1 MEKEQVF
8 HWSELNYVCLL
19 LRLGRNILLILMAG
33 LIAVMLSLAAVQV
46 LHEDAYS
53 ASATLA
59 VNVKSSGYSAVL
71 SDLSATSEIA
81 TTFTQLFES
90 NMFGEVAASQLGVSS
105 LPGTLSA
112 SVIPETNLLTLCVT
126 ASSPEDAFR
135 TLQLMLDNYDALSE
149 HAFQN
154 IILKELNS
162 PSVPTAPSNPVDFG
176 SVCKKAFVVGVGI
189 MVLFLLAAAL
199 QADTIQ
205 STAAFRRKLDARLF
219 ATIHH
224 EQKNKTLKA
233 KLKQANKGLLITMP
247 AAGFHFTEE
256 IGKLALKVEYAAK
269 KAERKVILVT
279 SVAENEGKS
288 TVAANL
294 ALSLAQSDHKVLLV
308 DGDLHKAA
316 QFKLLGHKPK
326 QELAAILKGKAPC
339 TPDYLEEYDLYTLF
353 STTASEKAAELLA
366 SEGITRLLE
375 TCRKD
380 MDYIIIDT
388 PPMAMFSDVEVLADQ
403 ADLSILV
410 VRQDCVPARVI
421 NDTVDVLE
429 QCKADFL
436 GCVFNDVRS
445 APFTSDHHGYGYYG
459 YGYGYGY
466 QYGYGGYD
474 KGHRSRWKE
483 KTSGQGGDHGRA

>member
-33 LIAVMLSLAAVQV
+33 LIAVMLSLAAIQV

-105 LPGTLSA
+105 FPGTLSA

-176 SVCKKAFVVGVGI
+176 SVCKKAFVVGVGV
-189 MVLFLLAAAL
+189 MVLFLWPLP
-199 QADTIQ
+199 
-205 STAAFRRKLDARLF
+205 FRRIRSKVRR
-219 ATIHH
+219 
-224 EQKNKTLKA
+224 
-233 KLKQANKGLLITMP
+233 P
-247 AAGFHFTEE
+247 SAASWMRGF
-256 IGKLALKVEYAAK
+256 L
-269 KAERKVILVT
+269 R
-279 SVAENEGKS
+279 
-288 TVAANL
+288 
-294 ALSLAQSDHKVLLV
+294 
-308 DGDLHKAA
+308 
-316 QFKLLGHKPK
+316 P
-326 QELAAILKGKAPC
+326 
-339 TPDYLEEYDLYTLF
+339 
-353 STTASEKAAELLA
+353 STT
-366 SEGITRLLE
+366 
-375 TCRKD
+375 
-380 MDYIIIDT
+380 
-388 PPMAMFSDVEVLADQ
+388 
-403 ADLSILV
+403 
-410 VRQDCVPARVI
+410 
-421 NDTVDVLE
+421 
-429 QCKADFL
+429 
-436 GCVFNDVRS
+436 
-445 APFTSDHHGYGYYG
+445 
-459 YGYGYGY
+459 
-466 QYGYGGYD
+466 
-474 KGHRSRWKE
+474 SR
-483 KTSGQGGDHGRA
+483 RIRP